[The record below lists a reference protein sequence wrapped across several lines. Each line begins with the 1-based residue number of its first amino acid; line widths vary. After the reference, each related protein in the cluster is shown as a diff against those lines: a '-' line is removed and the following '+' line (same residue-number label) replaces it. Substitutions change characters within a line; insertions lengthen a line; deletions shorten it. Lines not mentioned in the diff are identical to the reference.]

1 MPFTL
6 LLLES
11 HQPVSARS
19 FVYKAC
25 KMDMDSNT
33 WRQTPGV
40 TELINLESL
49 FSRWRILQEVDN
61 TRKMVIIDEELISL
75 MWLLPHEK
83 LATAVPFT
91 SRSTLYSLHLP
102 HGQKMRR
109 TWLKSHLPERAYLQR
124 EWVPLVQTSCIATFL
139 SASLLLTCMYTSLPW
154 KIKKTSRDQFLACNS
169 LMQCND

>member
-1 MPFTL
+1 MSHRSTSFNLMPFTL

-49 FSRWRILQEVDN
+49 FSRWRILTNLQEVDN
-61 TRKMVIIDEELISL
+61 TRKMIIIDEELISL
-75 MWLLPHEK
+75 M
-83 LATAVPFT
+83 
-91 SRSTLYSLHLP
+91 
-102 HGQKMRR
+102 
-109 TWLKSHLPERAYLQR
+109 
-124 EWVPLVQTSCIATFL
+124 
-139 SASLLLTCMYTSLPW
+139 
-154 KIKKTSRDQFLACNS
+154 
-169 LMQCND
+169 

>member
-1 MPFTL
+1 MSHRSTSFNLMPFTL

-75 MWLLPHEK
+75 M
-83 LATAVPFT
+83 
-91 SRSTLYSLHLP
+91 
-102 HGQKMRR
+102 
-109 TWLKSHLPERAYLQR
+109 
-124 EWVPLVQTSCIATFL
+124 
-139 SASLLLTCMYTSLPW
+139 
-154 KIKKTSRDQFLACNS
+154 
-169 LMQCND
+169 